1 MAVEGPVRSTNT
13 DLPTGT
19 VTFLFSDIEGST
31 RLLDRLGPVYPKVLE
46 THQRLLRE
54 AFGRRGGIEITTEG
68 DSFFVVFASAPEAVA
83 GAVEAQRLVAQ
94 HDWPPEGPVRVR
106 MGVHTGEGVLGAD
119 NYVGVDVHRA
129 ARIAATGHGGQVVVS
144 EPTRVLVVHAEGVSF
159 RDLGEHRLRDL
170 PHVERLYQVVAEGLA
185 MDFPPLRSM
194 DVRPNNLPVQLTS
207 FVGRRQE
214 LDDVKD
220 IIREHRLLTLTGPG
234 GSGKTRLAIQAATEL
249 LPEREDGAF
258 FVALAPISDPGL
270 VMPTVAQSLNL
281 PEQTQRPPIE
291 SVIEHLEPLDLLLV
305 FDNFEQVVEAA
316 DQVGQVLT
324 MTERIRVL
332 VTSRE
337 PLGLSGE
344 HEYPVPPLGMPDV
357 EHLPPPDALSQ
368 YESVRLFVD
377 RATAVKPGFAVT
389 NENAPAV
396 AEICARLDGLP
407 LAIELAAARVKVFS
421 PQAILQRLEHRL
433 QFLAAGA
440 RDLPARQRTLRD
452 AIAWSHELLVESEA
466 RLFARL
472 SVFVGGFGLDAA
484 EEVCNPDLELGVDTL
499 EGVASLAN
507 KSLLRQM
514 DTGPEE
520 PRFFMLETIREYAS
534 ERLAEFPDA
543 DDTAR
548 RHAAHFLAMA
558 ERAGPE
564 LTGPNQVHWLER
576 FSEEHD
582 NFRAALTW
590 SAQTGD
596 LDSALRLGGSLWR
609 FWQMRGHLREARER
623 FDRLLAMPSDS
634 VDPGA
639 RALALE
645 GAGGVAYWMADM
657 ALARRYYEECLAIRR
672 ELGDP
677 RAIGEA
683 LYNLGF
689 TIVYGGL
696 TEQNI
701 RRAREV
707 FEEALGT
714 FRRLDDQGAIARAL
728 WAIGNARYMV
738 GDYENVIAPLREGLA
753 IQRRLGN
760 RFDVAWSRFM
770 EGLTLL
776 NLGRTEG
783 VGAAF
788 EEALSILVEAK
799 DTSGIPL
806 VLWGFS
812 ALSTLQGD
820 GQRATRLA
828 GAAAAVEEVSGS
840 GLIAVQEDLAQWDRR
855 RRDLVDPDDHDRLW
869 EEGKAMSTEDAVAYA
884 RQEGS
889 ASTP

>member
-1 MAVEGPVRSTNT
+1 MDRAPKQGRT
-13 DLPTGT
+13 DLPSGT
-19 VTFLFSDIEGST
+19 VTFVFTDIEGST
-31 RLLDRLGPVYPKVLE
+31 RLLDRLGARYPGILE
-46 THQRLLRE
+46 EHQRILRE
-54 AFGRRGGIEITTEG
+54 AFESRAGVEVSTEG
-68 DSFFVVFASAPEAVA
+68 DSFFVVFRSAPEAVSA
-83 GAVEAQRLVAQ
+83 AVQAQRGLSE
-94 HDWPPEGPVRVR
+94 HSWPEDAAVRVR
-106 MGVHTGEGVLGAD
+106 IGVHTGEGTLGAD
-119 NYVGVDVHRA
+119 NYVGTDLHRA

-144 EPTRVLVVHAEGVSF
+144 EPTRALVGHAEGLSF
-159 RDLGEHRLRDL
+159 RDLGEHRLKDL
-170 PHVERLYQVVAEGLA
+170 PHLERLYQVVADGLA
-185 MDFPPLRSM
+185 QEFPPLRSM
-194 DVRPNNLPVQLTS
+194 DFRPNNLPVQLTS
-207 FVGRRQE
+207 FVGRRGE
-214 LDDVKD
+214 LEEVKD
-220 IIREHRLLTLTGPG
+220 IVREHRLLTLTGPG

-249 LPEREDGAF
+249 LPEHEDGAF
-258 FVALAPISDPGL
+258 FVALAPITDPAL
-270 VMPTVAQSLNL
+270 VMPTIAQALAL

-291 SVIEHLEPLDLLLV
+291 SVIEHLEPLDILLV
-305 FDNFEQVVEAA
+305 LDNFEQVAEAA

-324 MTERIRVL
+324 MTERARVL

-344 HEYPVPPLGMPDV
+344 HEYPVPPLAMPDV
-357 EHLPPPDALSQ
+357 ERLPSLDALSQ
-368 YESVRLFVD
+368 FESVRLFVE
-377 RATAVKPGFAVT
+377 RATAVKPSFAVT

-407 LAIELAAARVKVFS
+407 LAIELAAARAKVFS

-433 QFLAAGA
+433 QFLSAGA
-440 RDLPARQRTLRD
+440 RDLPTRQRTLRD
-452 AIAWSHELLVESEA
+452 AIAWSHELLTDPEA

-484 EEVCNPDLELGVDTL
+484 EEVCNPGLELGMDTL

-534 ERLAEFPDA
+534 ERMAESPDA

-548 RHAAHFLAMA
+548 RHAAFYLAMA
-558 ERAGPE
+558 ERDGPE
-564 LTGPNQVHWLER
+564 LTGSDQVRWLER

-590 SAQTGD
+590 AERVGD
-596 LDSALRLGGSLWR
+596 LDTALRLGGSLWR

-623 FDRLLAMPSDS
+623 LDRLLALPSD
-634 VDPGA
+634 PAHREA

-657 ALARRYYEECLAIRR
+657 ALARRCYEECLAIRR

-677 RAIGEA
+677 KGIAGA

-689 TIVYGGL
+689 AIVYGGRS
-696 TEQNI
+696 EEGFRQ
-701 RRAREV
+701 ARNV
-707 FEEALGT
+707 FEEALDTYRDLG
-714 FRRLDDQGAIARAL
+714 DEGGMARAL
-728 WAIGNARYMV
+728 WAIGNASYMV
-738 GDYENVIAPLREGLA
+738 GDFESVMGPLREGLA

-776 NLGRTEG
+776 NLGRTDG
-783 VGAAF
+783 VRSAF

-806 VLWGFS
+806 ALWGFA
-812 ALSTLQGD
+812 ALATLEGD
-820 GQRATRLA
+820 GQRAARLA

-840 GLIAVQEDLAQWDRR
+840 GLIGVQENLAQWDGRR
-855 RRDLVDPDDHDRLW
+855 KALVDPDDHDRLW

-884 RQEGS
+884 LRGGEV
-889 ASTP
+889 STP